1 MIIVCPE
8 CSTKFNVNS
17 ERIPAGGA
25 KVRCARCKHVF
36 LAENPIPDEQAATAL
51 KKDSDPENTSFSY
64 EQFQEL
70 DTQDA
75 EEAGDNFSFGE
86 EELPGTAH
94 SGQTR
99 GAARLDAED
108 EFSFAGYREEPAAE
122 PASSQQSA
130 QAAQDNSNF
139 LHSDA
144 TEAES
149 ATPQRVA
156 RPKKKSGPW
165 GTIISLVLLLLLAA
179 LILIGLNIYINGPDQ
194 FNQTIKEFLG
204 QQDEPPAQAGSIA
217 LTDLEGKFMQN
228 EHIGEVFLIR
238 GKAINNYATP
248 RSAIQVKGIIFDQ
261 SGEQLLQK
269 TVFCGNPISDQEVQ
283 TLSFNE
289 LEKMMGNQFGKELS
303 NMKVNSKQ
311 TIPFDIV
318 FKDLPKNLAEFS
330 VNVTSSKPASN

>member
-36 LAENPIPDEQAATAL
+36 LAENPPSNEPLTTTFKEDVDQESI
-51 KKDSDPENTSFSY
+51 SFSY
-64 EQFQEL
+64 EQFQDL
-70 DTQDA
+70 DTQET
-75 EEAGDNFSFGE
+75 EESTANFSFGDE
-86 EELPGTAH
+86 EPSGTV
-94 SGQTR
+94 QTSQPR
-99 GAARLDAED
+99 AATRSEAED
-108 EFSFAGYREEPAAE
+108 EFSFAGHHEEPVAEPAANR
-122 PASSQQSA
+122 QSV
-130 QAAQDNSNF
+130 Q
-139 LHSDA
+139 
-144 TEAES
+144 AES
-149 ATPQRVA
+149 ENRAFPHSAGEPEAATPQRVA

-179 LILIGLNIYINGPDQ
+179 VILIGLNIYINGPDQ

-204 QQDEPPAQAGSIA
+204 QQDESPTQTGSIT

-228 EHIGEVFLIR
+228 EQVGEVFLIR

-248 RSAIQVKGIIFDQ
+248 RSAIQVKGVIFDQ

-269 TVFCGNPISDQEVQ
+269 TVFCGNPISDHEVQ

-330 VNVTSSKPASN
+330 VNVTSSKPANN

>member
-36 LAENPIPDEQAATAL
+36 LAEDSTSDEPLATTFKEEA
-51 KKDSDPENTSFSY
+51 DQENISFSY

-70 DTQDA
+70 DTQEA
-75 EEAGDNFSFGE
+75 EESTDNFNFGDE
-86 EELPGTAH
+86 EP
-94 SGQTR
+94 SGIVQTSQPR
-99 GAARLDAED
+99 GASQSEAED
-108 EFSFAGYREEPAAE
+108 EFSFAGYHEEPVAHPAPNSQSVQAE
-122 PASSQQSA
+122 SKNHAFPHSASE
-130 QAAQDNSNF
+130 
-139 LHSDA
+139 
-144 TEAES
+144 TEA

-194 FNQTIKEFLG
+194 FNQTINEFLG
-204 QQDEPPAQAGSIA
+204 QQDQSPAQAGSIT

-228 EHIGEVFLIR
+228 EQVGEVFLIR
-238 GKAINNYATP
+238 GKAINNYAAP
-248 RSAIQVKGIIFDQ
+248 RSAIQVKGVIFDQ
-261 SGEQLLQK
+261 TGEQLLQK
-269 TVFCGNPISDQEVQ
+269 TVFCGNPISDHEVQ

-330 VNVTSSKPASN
+330 ANVTSSKPANN